1 MKDKL
6 LKLQDI
12 KYKSFQERL
21 IPNIDKNVIIGIK
34 IPVLRKLAKEM
45 IKDGSY
51 IKFLDSLPHVYLE
64 ENLLHAILVS
74 ELKDYD
80 ECIFRL
86 NLFLPYIDNWEVCD
100 IISPKAFKNNNLKL
114 ILKKIKKWLNSK
126 DEYIIRFGIEIL
138 MMYYLDD
145 NFDISYH
152 DLVSKIRSSY
162 YYVNMMIAWYFATAL
177 AKKWDISIKY
187 LEENRLDKWTHNK
200 TIQKAIESYKI
211 TKEQKEYLRQLR
223 IK

>member
-21 IPNIDKNVIIGIK
+21 IPNIDKSVIIGIK

-45 IKDGSY
+45 IKDESY
-51 IKFLDSLPHVYLE
+51 IEFLDNLPHVYLE

-80 ECIFRL
+80 QCIFRL
-86 NLFLPYIDNWEVCD
+86 NLFLPYVDNWEVCD
-100 IISPKAFKNNNLKL
+100 IISPKVFKKNNIKL
-114 ILKKIKKWLNSK
+114 IDEIKEWLNSK

-145 NFDISYH
+145 NFDISHH

-187 LEENRLDKWTHNK
+187 IEENKLDKWTHNK
-200 TIQKAIESYKI
+200 TIQKAIESYRI

-223 IK
+223 IQ

>member
-21 IPNIDKNVIIGIK
+21 IPNIDKNIIIGIK

-80 ECIFRL
+80 QCIFRL
-86 NLFLPYIDNWEVCD
+86 NLFLPYVDNWEVCD
-100 IISPKAFKNNNLKL
+100 IISPKVFKKNNIKL
-114 ILKKIKKWLNSK
+114 IDEIKEWLNSK

-152 DLVSKIRSSY
+152 YLVSKIRSSD

-177 AKKWDISIKY
+177 AKKWDNSIKY
-187 LEENRLDKWTHNK
+187 LEENKLDKWTHNK
-200 TIQKAIESYKI
+200 TIQKAIESYRI
-211 TKEQKEYLRQLR
+211 TKEQKEYLRQLK
-223 IK
+223 I

>member
-34 IPVLRKLAKEM
+34 IPALRKLAKEM
-45 IKDGSY
+45 IKDESY

-64 ENLLHAILVS
+64 ENLLHAI
-74 ELKDYD
+74 
-80 ECIFRL
+80 
-86 NLFLPYIDNWEVCD
+86 
-100 IISPKAFKNNNLKL
+100 
-114 ILKKIKKWLNSK
+114 IKEWLNSK

-152 DLVSKIRSSY
+152 DLVSKIRSSD

-187 LEENRLDKWTHNK
+187 LEENKLDKWTHNK
-200 TIQKAIESYKI
+200 TIQKAIESYRI
-211 TKEQKEYLRQLR
+211 AKEQKEYLRQLK
-223 IK
+223 I

>member
-1 MKDKL
+1 
-6 LKLQDI
+6 
-12 KYKSFQERL
+12 
-21 IPNIDKNVIIGIK
+21 
-34 IPVLRKLAKEM
+34 M

>member
-21 IPNIDKNVIIGIK
+21 IPNIDKSVIIGIK

-45 IKDGSY
+45 IKDESY
-51 IKFLDSLPHVYLE
+51 IEFLDNLPHVYLE

-74 ELKDYD
+74 ELKNYNQ
-80 ECIFRL
+80 CIFRL
-86 NLFLPYIDNWEVCD
+86 NLFLPYVDNWEVCD
-100 IISPKAFKNNNLKL
+100 IISPKVFKKNNIKL
-114 ILKKIKKWLNSK
+114 IDEIKEWLNSK

-145 NFDISYH
+145 NFDISHH

-187 LEENRLDKWTHNK
+187 IEENKLDKWTHNK
-200 TIQKAIESYKI
+200 TIQKAIESYRI

-223 IK
+223 IQ

>member
-21 IPNIDKNVIIGIK
+21 IPNIGKNIIIGIK

-80 ECIFRL
+80 QCIFRL
-86 NLFLPYIDNWEVCD
+86 NLFLPYVDNWEVCD
-100 IISPKAFKNNNLKL
+100 IISPKVFKKNNIKL
-114 ILKKIKKWLNSK
+114 IDEIQEWLNSK

-152 DLVSKIRSSY
+152 DLVSKIRSSD

-187 LEENRLDKWTHNK
+187 IEENKLDKWTHNK
-200 TIQKAIESYKI
+200 TIQKAIESYRI

-223 IK
+223 IQ

>member
-21 IPNIDKNVIIGIK
+21 IPNIDKSVIIGIK

-45 IKDGSY
+45 IKDESY
-51 IKFLDSLPHVYLE
+51 IEFLDNLPHVYLE

-80 ECIFRL
+80 QCIFRL
-86 NLFLPYIDNWEVCD
+86 NLFLPYVDNWEVCD
-100 IISPKAFKNNNLKL
+100 IISPKVFKKNNIKL
-114 ILKKIKKWLNSK
+114 IDEIKEWLNSK

-152 DLVSKIRSSY
+152 DLVSKIRSSD

-187 LEENRLDKWTHNK
+187 LEENKLDKWTHNK
-200 TIQKAIESYKI
+200 TIQKAIESYRI
-211 TKEQKEYLRQLR
+211 AKEQKEYLRQLK
-223 IK
+223 I

>member
-21 IPNIDKNVIIGIK
+21 IPNIDKSVIIGIK

-45 IKDGSY
+45 IKDESY
-51 IKFLDSLPHVYLE
+51 IEFLDNLPHVYLE

-80 ECIFRL
+80 QCIFRL
-86 NLFLPYIDNWEVCD
+86 NLFLPYVDNWEVCD
-100 IISPKAFKNNNLKL
+100 IISPKVFKKNNIKL
-114 ILKKIKKWLNSK
+114 IDEIKEWLNSK

-152 DLVSKIRSSY
+152 DLVSKIRSSD

-187 LEENRLDKWTHNK
+187 IEENKLDKWTHNK
-200 TIQKAIESYKI
+200 TIQKAIESYRI

-223 IK
+223 IQ

>member
-21 IPNIDKNVIIGIK
+21 IPNIDKNIIIGIK

-80 ECIFRL
+80 QCIFRL
-86 NLFLPYIDNWEVCD
+86 NLFLPYVDNWEVCD
-100 IISPKAFKNNNLKL
+100 IISPKVFKKNNIKL
-114 ILKKIKKWLNSK
+114 IDEIKEWLNSK

-152 DLVSKIRSSY
+152 DLVSKIRSSD

-187 LEENRLDKWTHNK
+187 LEENKLDKWTHNK
-200 TIQKAIESYKI
+200 TIQKAIESYRI
-211 TKEQKEYLRQLR
+211 AKEQKEYLRQLK
-223 IK
+223 I

>member
-21 IPNIDKNVIIGIK
+21 IPNIDKSVIIGIK

-45 IKDGSY
+45 IKDESY
-51 IKFLDSLPHVYLE
+51 IEFLDNLPHVYLE
-64 ENLLHAILVS
+64 ENLLHAILIS

-80 ECIFRL
+80 ECIFKL

-100 IISPKAFKNNNLKL
+100 IISPKVFKKNNIKL
-114 ILKKIKKWLNSK
+114 IDEIKEWLNSK
-126 DEYIIRFGIEIL
+126 DEYIIRFGTEIL

-145 NFDISYH
+145 NFDISHH

-187 LEENRLDKWTHNK
+187 IEENKLDKWTHNK
-200 TIQKAIESYKI
+200 TIQKAIESYRI

-223 IK
+223 IQ

>member
-45 IKDGSY
+45 IKDESY
-51 IKFLDSLPHVYLE
+51 IEFLDNLPHVYLE

-80 ECIFRL
+80 QCIFRL
-86 NLFLPYIDNWEVCD
+86 NLFLPYVDNWEVCD
-100 IISPKAFKNNNLKL
+100 IISPKVFKKNNIKL
-114 ILKKIKKWLNSK
+114 IDEIKEWLNSK

-152 DLVSKIRSSY
+152 DLVSKIRSSD

-187 LEENRLDKWTHNK
+187 IEENKLDKWTHNK
-200 TIQKAIESYKI
+200 TIQKAIESYRI

-223 IK
+223 IQ

>member
-21 IPNIDKNVIIGIK
+21 IPNIDKSVIIGIK

-45 IKDGSY
+45 IKDESY
-51 IKFLDSLPHVYLE
+51 IEFLDNLPHVYLE

-80 ECIFRL
+80 QCIFRL
-86 NLFLPYIDNWEVCD
+86 NLFLPYVDNWEVCD
-100 IISPKAFKNNNLKL
+100 IISPKVFKKNNIKL
-114 ILKKIKKWLNSK
+114 IDEIKEWLNSK

-145 NFDISYH
+145 NFDISHH

-187 LEENRLDKWTHNK
+187 LEDNKLDKWIHNK
-200 TIQKAIESYKI
+200 TIQKAIESYRI
-211 TKEQKEYLRQLR
+211 TKEQKEYLRKLR

>member
-21 IPNIDKNVIIGIK
+21 IPNIDKSVIIGIK

-45 IKDGSY
+45 IKDESY
-51 IKFLDSLPHVYLE
+51 IEFLDNLPHVYLE
-64 ENLLHAILVS
+64 ENLLHAIMVS
-74 ELKDYD
+74 ELKDYNQ
-80 ECIFRL
+80 CIFRL
-86 NLFLPYIDNWEVCD
+86 NLFLPYVDNWEVCD
-100 IISPKAFKNNNLKL
+100 IISPKVFKKNNIKL
-114 ILKKIKKWLNSK
+114 IDEIKEWLNSK

-145 NFDISYH
+145 NFDISHH

-187 LEENRLDKWTHNK
+187 IEENKLDKWTHNK
-200 TIQKAIESYKI
+200 TIQKAIESYRI

-223 IK
+223 IQ

>member
-45 IKDGSY
+45 IKDESY
-51 IKFLDSLPHVYLE
+51 IEFLDSLPHVYLE

-80 ECIFRL
+80 QCIFRL

-100 IISPKAFKNNNLKL
+100 IISPKVFKNNNIKL
-114 ILKKIKKWLNSK
+114 IDEIKKWLNSK

-152 DLVSKIRSSY
+152 DLVSKIRSSD

-187 LEENRLDKWTHNK
+187 IEENKLDKWTHNK
-200 TIQKAIESYKI
+200 TIQKAIESYRI

-223 IK
+223 IQ

>member
-21 IPNIDKNVIIGIK
+21 IPNIDKNIIIGIK

-80 ECIFRL
+80 QFIFRL
-86 NLFLPYIDNWEVCD
+86 NLFLPYVDNWEVCD
-100 IISPKAFKNNNLKL
+100 IISPKVFKKNNIKL
-114 ILKKIKKWLNSK
+114 IDEIQEWLNSK

-187 LEENRLDKWTHNK
+187 LEENKLDKWTHNK
-200 TIQKAIESYKI
+200 TIQKAIESYRI

-223 IK
+223 IQ

>member
-21 IPNIDKNVIIGIK
+21 IPNIDKSVIIGIK

-45 IKDGSY
+45 IKDESY
-51 IKFLDSLPHVYLE
+51 IEFLDNLPHVYLE
-64 ENLLHAILVS
+64 ENLLHAILIS

-80 ECIFRL
+80 ECIFKL

-100 IISPKAFKNNNLKL
+100 IISPKVFKKNNIKL
-114 ILKKIKKWLNSK
+114 IDEIKEWLNSK
-126 DEYIIRFGIEIL
+126 DEYIIRFGTEIL

-145 NFDISYH
+145 NFDISHH

>member
-21 IPNIDKNVIIGIK
+21 IPNIDKSVIIGIK

-45 IKDGSY
+45 IKDESY
-51 IKFLDSLPHVYLE
+51 IEFLDNLPHVYLE

-74 ELKDYD
+74 ELKDYNQ
-80 ECIFRL
+80 CIFRL
-86 NLFLPYIDNWEVCD
+86 NLFLPYVDNWEVCD
-100 IISPKAFKNNNLKL
+100 IISPKVFKKNNIKL
-114 ILKKIKKWLNSK
+114 IDEIKEWLNSK

-145 NFDISYH
+145 NFDISHH

-177 AKKWDISIKY
+177 AKKWDNSIKY
-187 LEENRLDKWTHNK
+187 LEDNKLDKWTHNK
-200 TIQKAIESYKI
+200 TIQKAIESYRI
-211 TKEQKEYLRQLR
+211 TKEQKEYLRQLK
-223 IK
+223 IQ

>member
-34 IPVLRKLAKEM
+34 IPALRKLAKEM
-45 IKDGSY
+45 IKGESY
-51 IKFLDSLPHVYLE
+51 INFLDSLPHVYLE

-80 ECIFRL
+80 QCIFRL
-86 NLFLPYIDNWEVCD
+86 NLFLPYVDNWEVCD
-100 IISPKAFKNNNLKL
+100 IISPKVFKKNNIKL
-114 ILKKIKKWLNSK
+114 IDEIKEWLNSK

-152 DLVSKIRSSY
+152 DLVSKIRSSD

-187 LEENRLDKWTHNK
+187 IEENKLDKWTHNK
-200 TIQKAIESYKI
+200 TIQKAIESYRI

-223 IK
+223 IQ

>member
-21 IPNIDKNVIIGIK
+21 IPNIDKSVIIGIK

-45 IKDGSY
+45 IKDESY
-51 IKFLDSLPHVYLE
+51 IEFLDNLPHVYLE

-80 ECIFRL
+80 QCIFRL
-86 NLFLPYIDNWEVCD
+86 NLFLPYVDNWEVCD
-100 IISPKAFKNNNLKL
+100 IISPKVFKKNNIKL
-114 ILKKIKKWLNSK
+114 IDEIKEWLNSK

-152 DLVSKIRSSY
+152 DLVSKIRSSD

-187 LEENRLDKWTHNK
+187 IEDNKLDTWTHNK
-200 TIQKAIESYKI
+200 TIQKAIESYRI
-211 TKEQKEYLRQLR
+211 TKEQKEYLRQLK
-223 IK
+223 I

>member
-45 IKDGSY
+45 IKDESY

-80 ECIFRL
+80 QCIFRL

-100 IISPKAFKNNNLKL
+100 IISPKVFKNNNIKL
-114 ILKKIKKWLNSK
+114 IDEIKKWLNSK

-145 NFDISYH
+145 NFDISHH

-187 LEENRLDKWTHNK
+187 IEENKLDKWTHNK
-200 TIQKAIESYKI
+200 TIQKAIESYRI

-223 IK
+223 IQ

>member
-21 IPNIDKNVIIGIK
+21 IPNIDKSVIIGIK

-45 IKDGSY
+45 IKD
-51 IKFLDSLPHVYLE
+51 
-64 ENLLHAILVS
+64 AILVS

-80 ECIFRL
+80 QCIFRL

-100 IISPKAFKNNNLKL
+100 IISPKVFKKNNIKL
-114 ILKKIKKWLNSK
+114 IDEIKEWLNSK

-152 DLVSKIRSSY
+152 DLVSKIRSSD

-187 LEENRLDKWTHNK
+187 LEENKLDKWTHNK
-200 TIQKAIESYKI
+200 TIQKAIESYRI
-211 TKEQKEYLRQLR
+211 TKEQKEYLRQLK
-223 IK
+223 I

>member
-80 ECIFRL
+80 QCIFRL

-100 IISPKAFKNNNLKL
+100 IISPKAFKKNNIKL
-114 ILKKIKKWLNSK
+114 IDEIKKWLNSK
-126 DEYIIRFGIEIL
+126 DEYIIRFGIDIL
-138 MMYYLDD
+138 MIYYLDD

-152 DLVSKIRSSY
+152 DLVSKIRSSD

-187 LEENRLDKWTHNK
+187 LEENKLDKWTHNK
-200 TIQKAIESYKI
+200 TIQKAIESYRI
-211 TKEQKEYLRQLR
+211 TKEQKEYLRQLK
-223 IK
+223 IQ

>member
-1 MKDKL
+1 MEDKL

-21 IPNIDKNVIIGIK
+21 IPNIDKNVIVGIK

-45 IKDGSY
+45 IKDESY
-51 IKFLDSLPHVYLE
+51 IEFLDSLPHVYLE

-86 NLFLPYIDNWEVCD
+86 NLFLPYVDNWEVCD
-100 IISPKAFKNNNLKL
+100 IISPKVFKKNNIKL
-114 ILKKIKKWLNSK
+114 IDEIQEWLNSK

-152 DLVSKIRSSY
+152 DLVSKIRSNY

-177 AKKWDISIKY
+177 AKKWDNSIKY
-187 LEENRLDKWTHNK
+187 LEENRLDTWIHNK
-200 TIQKAIESYKI
+200 TIQKSIESYRI
-211 TKEQKEYLRQLR
+211 TKEQKEYLRKLR

>member
-1 MKDKL
+1 M
-6 LKLQDI
+6 
-12 KYKSFQERL
+12 
-21 IPNIDKNVIIGIK
+21 
-34 IPVLRKLAKEM
+34 
-45 IKDGSY
+45 
-51 IKFLDSLPHVYLE
+51 YLE

-80 ECIFRL
+80 QCIFRL
-86 NLFLPYIDNWEVCD
+86 NLFLPYVDNWEVCD
-100 IISPKAFKNNNLKL
+100 IISPRVFKKNNIKL
-114 ILKKIKKWLNSK
+114 IDEIKEWLNSK

-145 NFDISYH
+145 NFDISHH

-187 LEENRLDKWTHNK
+187 IEENKLDKWTHNK
-200 TIQKAIESYKI
+200 TIQKAIESYRI

-223 IK
+223 IQ

>member
-1 MKDKL
+1 M
-6 LKLQDI
+6 
-12 KYKSFQERL
+12 
-21 IPNIDKNVIIGIK
+21 IPNIDKSVIIGIK

-45 IKDGSY
+45 IKDESY
-51 IKFLDSLPHVYLE
+51 IEFLDNLPHVYLE
-64 ENLLHAILVS
+64 ENLLHAILIS

-80 ECIFRL
+80 ECIFKL

-100 IISPKAFKNNNLKL
+100 IISPKVFKKNNIKL
-114 ILKKIKKWLNSK
+114 IDEIKEWLNSK
-126 DEYIIRFGIEIL
+126 DEYIIRFGTEIL

-145 NFDISYH
+145 NFDISHH

-187 LEENRLDKWTHNK
+187 IEENKLDKWTHNK
-200 TIQKAIESYKI
+200 TIQKAIESYRI

>member
-21 IPNIDKNVIIGIK
+21 IPNIDKSVIIGIK

-45 IKDGSY
+45 IKDESY
-51 IKFLDSLPHVYLE
+51 IEFLDNLPHVYLE

-74 ELKDYD
+74 ELKDYNQ
-80 ECIFRL
+80 CIFRL
-86 NLFLPYIDNWEVCD
+86 NLFLPYVDNWEVCD
-100 IISPKAFKNNNLKL
+100 IISPKVFKKNNIKL
-114 ILKKIKKWLNSK
+114 IDEIKEWLNSK
-126 DEYIIRFGIEIL
+126 DEYIIRFGIKIL

-145 NFDISYH
+145 NFDISHH

-187 LEENRLDKWTHNK
+187 IEENKLDKWTHNK
-200 TIQKAIESYKI
+200 TIQKAIESYRI

-223 IK
+223 IQ